1 MAWWSFWKKRG
12 SDLRGKRPETSG
24 EAVSHNS
31 EAQTQ
36 PQAPAPGTE
45 LSVEEMIAQALRP
58 ALFLRKTP
66 NPEDPGAKGCWLG
79 GEPSL
84 PSDID
89 WPYYEYEDYPRV
101 PMHFLAQIELSEM
114 PQVPELPEM
123 PRTGTL
129 FFFVEP
135 MYAPVMDMN
144 GGCKVIYSRESC
156 LGLPARPCPEM
167 PSIED
172 NDLHLCMAYRENPA
186 VQYAKWNFRFE
197 DVECFELGTFDN
209 RVVEERLLAKKLKV
223 EGRLEKS
230 TEQDRKGGQ
239 SEDFQF
245 HRMFGDDGLG
255 ANRIS
260 GQVPLL
266 TIGSDADVGTW
277 FGDVVPVMFVIDQTD
292 LSVGSF
298 DRVVAMERYG

>member
-101 PMHFLAQIELSEM
+101 PMHFLA
-114 PQVPELPEM
+114 
-123 PRTGTL
+123 
-129 FFFVEP
+129 
-135 MYAPVMDMN
+135 
-144 GGCKVIYSRESC
+144 
-156 LGLPARPCPEM
+156 
-167 PSIED
+167 
-172 NDLHLCMAYRENPA
+172 
-186 VQYAKWNFRFE
+186 
-197 DVECFELGTFDN
+197 
-209 RVVEERLLAKKLKV
+209 
-223 EGRLEKS
+223 
-230 TEQDRKGGQ
+230 
-239 SEDFQF
+239 
-245 HRMFGDDGLG
+245 
-255 ANRIS
+255 
-260 GQVPLL
+260 
-266 TIGSDADVGTW
+266 
-277 FGDVVPVMFVIDQTD
+277 
-292 LSVGSF
+292 
-298 DRVVAMERYG
+298 